1 MNFNKLGISA
11 ELVGF
16 SGLRTLITV
25 GYSQEVAIC
34 LEVFKNFPENPELLD
49 LWTDN
54 IFTRFTKKKKT
65 QKLVPHQVFAVGELM
80 AGEGAAPS
88 PTLVEMLLLVWLG
101 PRASSVGRFSVKT
114 LCL

>member
-16 SGLRTLITV
+16 SGLGTLITV

-54 IFTRFTKKKKT
+54 IFTCFTKKT
-65 QKLVPHQVFAVGELM
+65 QKLVSKQVFAVGELL